1 MAKMYECLPNRIL
14 ASIFCT
20 DKKPTN
26 IKHSCPCQPLHLFIK
41 SSKPKTTSQFIT
53 IWPPQLIHHHQN
65 LEQQIKNEP
74 RPRHSVFGAS
84 KTTSTSG
91 STTDGRLE
99 DWRLLKSTF
108 LGRFF
113 QHPARWAST
122 KTSCRDR
129 GSSRKA
135 RVFMGF
141 MGFAYG
147 NKLFLSWCFWG
158 EKCCK
163 PIVC

>member
-1 MAKMYECLPNRIL
+1 MRFGELTPDYIFDVEMAKMYECLPNRIL

-108 LGRFF
+108 LGSLST
-113 QHPARWAST
+113 QQDGHPQKPVVGIEAHLE
-122 KTSCRDR
+122 KPE
-129 GSSRKA
+129 
-135 RVFMGF
+135 
-141 MGFAYG
+141 
-147 NKLFLSWCFWG
+147 FLWVLW
-158 EKCCK
+158 
-163 PIVC
+163 VLLM